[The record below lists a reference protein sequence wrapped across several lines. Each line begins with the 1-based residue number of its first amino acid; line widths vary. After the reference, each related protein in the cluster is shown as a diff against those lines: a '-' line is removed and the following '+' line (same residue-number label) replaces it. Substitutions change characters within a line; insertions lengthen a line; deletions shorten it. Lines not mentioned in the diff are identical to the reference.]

1 MKGNFNMTLLSV
13 GEHVNNSTKQKFY
26 TLSILDELDKSY
38 NLFIK
43 EELYVTLTKL
53 KRFDEVIV
61 ELSIYSDKNGH
72 YQFNVVSVDKLP
84 FNEKR

>member
-1 MKGNFNMTLLSV
+1 MQGSFNMTLLSC

-26 TLSILDELDKSY
+26 TVSFLDEMDKSY

-43 EELYVTLTKL
+43 ENQYSDISKL

-61 ELSIYSDKNGH
+61 TLSIYTDKNSH
-72 YQFNVVSVDKLP
+72 YQFNVISVDKLP
-84 FNEKR
+84 FNK